1 MLVYRVAFPVY
12 RFFTV
17 VLSACIITAGC
28 FGLLTTEVLWQNTP
42 FHLTPELIRRLFP
55 HPFPLK

>member
-1 MLVYRVAFPVY
+1 MLVYRVAFPLY

-28 FGLLTTEVLWQNTP
+28 FGLLTTEG
-42 FHLTPELIRRLFP
+42 
-55 HPFPLK
+55 PLAKYALSSHA